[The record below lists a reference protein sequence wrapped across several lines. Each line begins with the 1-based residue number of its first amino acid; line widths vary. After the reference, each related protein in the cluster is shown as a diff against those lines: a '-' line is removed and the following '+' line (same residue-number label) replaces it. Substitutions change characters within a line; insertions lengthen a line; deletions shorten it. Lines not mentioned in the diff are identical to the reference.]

1 MCETT
6 PTKVWQIALN
16 CKFILQLEFILLI
29 YYQSVFLYL
38 KSFFTFLLKL
48 FYFSSQIIQGTQ
60 FLFTHLTVIFFS
72 IDYPGQI
79 IKGFLFIWIVII
91 CFPIRLL
98 YWLLVFIKIYLIQ
111 WSLTVRLIV
120 IVRFLVLFFLLD
132 FLFIIIIIISIILAI
147 MHWWNLAVHP
157 VFLIVSIFLYIRIY
171 LHPAFKVI
179 FHQVINFIVL
189 FIHLFF
195 FHHLF

>member
-120 IVRFLVLFFLLD
+120 IVRFLVLF
-132 FLFIIIIIISIILAI
+132 LFVRFS
-147 MHWWNLAVHP
+147 
-157 VFLIVSIFLYIRIY
+157 
-171 LHPAFKVI
+171 
-179 FHQVINFIVL
+179 
-189 FIHLFF
+189 
-195 FHHLF
+195 FHHNYYGIHYFSYHALMKFSCPSGFSHSFYFFIYSDLSPPSL